1 MWKHLVNL
9 ERQEGEG
16 HQEVLG
22 VGAGDLEE
30 EVGLPVEEVG
40 LLVVEAVL
48 QVVEVAGA
56 VLPVVG
62 VGLQVCQAV
71 GEVLQQSQEA

>member
-30 EVGLPVEEVG
+30 EVGLPVEE
-40 LLVVEAVL
+40 AVL
-48 QVVEVAGA
+48 QVVEVAGV